1 MTDPINPKLVL
12 EAIDRIARTPDGVSL
27 YLFCQNKLMTI
38 AGTGKASTLRGL
50 EGERRFA
57 LEIIGHMTKGLIESG
72 GRPSISGSPGSTIDE
87 QPIVFAVPKPV
98 AVGGP
103 RGAGRRI
110 TEHTRVPGYDH
121 PGSDADDT

>member
-27 YLFCQNKLMTI
+27 YLFCQNKLMTLPASSKI
-38 AGTGKASTLRGL
+38 STLRKL
-50 EGERRFA
+50 EGERSFA

-110 TEHTRVPGYDH
+110 GPNTRVPGYD
-121 PGSDADDT
+121 PPDSDDAA